1 MRAILLLS
9 DFSNFSQQA
18 VVQAGKL
25 ANEFNATLVLVHQLE
40 VDEGYFTRE
49 ANEALPATVFYT
61 NIAYQR
67 LDEQTELS
75 GVPANKVVRVVIRD
89 KFKNELRKL
98 IENYGVD
105 LIVYGLDNTN
115 KGILDRLSLNKRMKK
130 LIKHYNVPLMLLNNE
145 IKTVNFK
152 ELMYVSN
159 LNDEDFMGFSKFLLF
174 AQKVNCKVH
183 LINLNKKT
191 SEKKLKKQ
199 AQRAALMAMLCKSY
213 NLNYEYHEQWSAIGD
228 GLNEEEREVVLSQS
242 HEIVNLG
249 VTKNEIGTVLRLQE
263 QEELGLSNLLIF

>member
-25 ANEFNATLVLVHQLE
+25 ANQFNTMLVLVHQLE
-40 VDEGYFTRE
+40 VDEGYFTKE

-61 NIAYQR
+61 NVAYQR

-75 GVPANKVVRVVIRD
+75 GVKTNKVVRVVIRD

-105 LIVYGLDNTN
+105 LIVYGQDNAN

-130 LIKHYNVPLMLLNNE
+130 LIKHYNVPLMLLNDEN
-145 IKTVNFK
+145 KTVNFK
-152 ELMYVSN
+152 ELVYVSN

-174 AQKVNCKVH
+174 AKKVNCKVH
-183 LINLNKKT
+183 LINLNKNT

-199 AQRAALMAMLCKSY
+199 AQRAALMSMLCKSY
-213 NLNYEYHEQWSAIGD
+213 NLNYEYHEQWTS
-228 GLNEEEREVVLSQS
+228 LNNSGQDEAKKMILKNSTDILS
-242 HEIVNLG
+242 LG
-249 VTKNEIGTVLRLQE
+249 ITKNEISTVLRLQE
-263 QEELGLSNLLIF
+263 QEEIGLGNLLIF